1 MTHFSIQLLD
11 SALHRR
17 EDFDCGVDALNR
29 YLREKAGQDMRR
41 MASGC
46 WVLVDLAEPAAILG
60 YYTLSPEG
68 IEARELPELSSA
80 LRKKMPT
87 YQRLGAVLLGRL
99 AVHQDHQSKKLGE
112 RLLFDAFHR
121 SLRSEIPSVLMVTDP
136 KDDKAE
142 AFYAKYG
149 FQRLNPQRLFL
160 TLVSISQVLGTRD

>member
-46 WVLVDLAEPAAILG
+46 WVLVDLAEPAVILG

-68 IEARELPELSSA
+68 IEARELPIARRYS
-80 LRKKMPT
+80 
-87 YQRLGAVLLGRL
+87 
-99 AVHQDHQSKKLGE
+99 
-112 RLLFDAFHR
+112 
-121 SLRSEIPSVLMVTDP
+121 DP
-136 KDDKAE
+136 KRSPGA
-142 AFYAKYG
+142 
-149 FQRLNPQRLFL
+149 
-160 TLVSISQVLGTRD
+160 ISRKTTAALSRASPPRQIA